1 MKALESKYELP
12 VRSADGKPAG
22 TIEVSSESLGG
33 EICIESIR
41 RAVHMY
47 GVNRRVGSACTKTRA
62 EVAGSN
68 RKLWRQKGTGR
79 ARVGSGKSPHWRKGG
94 ACFGPKP
101 RDYSQRLNR
110 LVRRKAFSSAVLA
123 KVADGEVVVV
133 ESLEFPSPKT
143 RRLAALL
150 LELGI
155 RGTCLV
161 GIEKVDPNLYLSA
174 RNLRGVRVLP
184 VSDWNAYEV
193 LRHGTLLLT
202 RKALEGLLKEEA

>member
-1 MKALESKYELP
+1 MKELQSKYELP
-12 VRSADGKPAG
+12 LRSADGKPAG
-22 TIEVSSESLGG
+22 TVEVSSSALGG
-33 EICIESIR
+33 EVSLETIR

-94 ACFGPKP
+94 TCFGPKP
-101 RDYSQRLNR
+101 RDYSQKLNR
-110 LVRRKAFSSAVLA
+110 AVRRKALSSAVLA
-123 KVADGEVVVV
+123 KVADGEVLVV
-133 ESLEFPSPKT
+133 EGLDFPSPKT

-150 LELGI
+150 KDLGV
-155 RGTCLV
+155 RGSCLV
-161 GIEKVDPNLYLSA
+161 GTEKVDPNLHLSA
-174 RNLRGVRVLP
+174 RNLPGIRVLP

-193 LRHGTLLLT
+193 LKHRMLLLT
-202 RKALEGLLKEEA
+202 RKALEGLLKGEA